1 MAVRPDGTQHR
12 SKVNIITGP
21 TLRLF
26 SFKLTSLY
34 LPQSVMCTNS
44 GCLLVSADI
53 WTRQE
58 WHTKPSWKST
68 LRFSPVMC
76 VCLFKINTVSRQK
89 IMTRWANI
97 GFHFN
102 EFICNWEHL
111 FVMNVSPGLWTA
123 YCQFEGWYEPGKPV
137 NPISFHLHLFGVW
150 RFGLMWDLFP
160 SVLAFSLC
168 VNVNVGT
175 SIQVFFIT

>member
-1 MAVRPDGTQHR
+1 
-12 SKVNIITGP
+12 
-21 TLRLF
+21 
-26 SFKLTSLY
+26 
-34 LPQSVMCTNS
+34 MCTNS

-175 SIQVFFIT
+175 SIQVVFIT